1 MTDPDPVSPK
11 PSKNIARQLIEEDCG
26 WVLNIVRLYPGIC
39 LWGSFTDSDGC
50 ANIQAKFGCTN
61 EQSKDIG
68 ELFDNILFVW
78 HEYKWIAS
86 RAVLKPSA
94 IELLRNAE
102 DKVYKLNSD
111 KLNEYIEK
119 ILMA

>member
-1 MTDPDPVSPK
+1 MTDPDPLLPK
-11 PSKNIARQLIEEDCG
+11 PSKNITRQLIEEDCG

-39 LWGSFTDSDGC
+39 LWGNFTDSERI
-50 ANIQAKFGCTN
+50 AFIQAKFGCTN

-68 ELFDNILFVW
+68 ELFDNILSVW

-94 IELLRNAE
+94 IAVLRNVE